1 MTTLILPHTNS
12 PFAESRV
19 FHNEYHGVYLHAILV
34 RMLALASNITSLTV
48 TLSRLTTAIVPGITL
63 ASMDA
68 SSGMKAAGTT
78 GLAATATAAVLGAF
92 VASTHDQRKT
102 TKT

>member
-1 MTTLILPHTNS
+1 MD
-12 PFAESRV
+12 V
-19 FHNEYHGVYLHAILV
+19 
-34 RMLALASNITSLTV
+34 LALASNVTAIAV
-48 TLSRLTTAIVPGITL
+48 TLSRLAAAVGASFALARMDTTT
-63 ASMDA
+63 
-68 SSGMKAAGTT
+68 GMKAAGTT